1 MKLLKKLQN
10 RHFYAGVQHGRI
22 IGIQAVEALLHSEIK
37 ALLRASKDYPD
48 LKPRVNELQFVLAK
62 VKRLYVK

>member
-10 RHFYAGVQHGRI
+10 RHFYAGVVHGRR